1 MRIVTLDYKKEYKN
15 LYLPKEEPELIRVP
29 AIKFFAVEGSGDP
42 NEEGGS
48 YSKAVEILY
57 ALSYAVKMSGRG
69 DYSIDGFFDYVVP
82 PLEGLWWMDDTVSGI
97 DYRNKSAFHWISM
110 IRQPDFVTEKV
121 HQWAVSQ
128 VMKKKKADASA
139 STLWT
144 YEEGLCVQIMHR
156 GSFDDEPGTILK
168 LENFLKE
175 SNYRNDIGALRKHHE
190 IYLSDPRKSGPEKM
204 KTVIRHPIAEK

>member
-1 MRIVTLDYKKEYKN
+1 MTLDYKKEYKN
-15 LYLPKEEPELIRVP
+15 LYLPKEEPELVRVP
-29 AIKFFAVEGSGDP
+29 AMKFFAMEGSGDP

-57 ALSYAVKMSGRG
+57 ALSYALKMSGRG
-69 DYSIDGFFDYVVP
+69 DYKIDGFFEYVVA

-97 DYRNKSAFHWISM
+97 DYRNKSGFRWISM
-110 IRQPDFVTEKV
+110 IRQPDFVTEKI
-121 HQWAVSQ
+121 HQWAVTQ
-128 VMKKKKADASA
+128 VMKKKKVDASP
-139 STLWT
+139 SKLWT

-156 GSFDDEPGTILK
+156 GSFDDEPRTVLK

-175 SNYRNDIGALRKHHE
+175 SSYRNDIGDLRKHHE
-190 IYLSDPRKSGPEKM
+190 IYLSDPRKSEPEKM